1 MGQFFST
8 PEPKKEPGID
18 FLTMFLYFYLAVF
31 FFKKLQTYNP
41 RTRKRI
47 SENLTLNDVI
57 GLETVKEEIHHYMDF
72 IKNSEKYQE
81 WGVNVP
87 RGILLAGPPGTGKTL
102 LVKAIADSLDI
113 PVISA
118 SGSEFVEMY
127 VGVGAARIRTL
138 FDNARQKE
146 SCIIFIDEIDAIG
159 TRRNIDNNSER
170 ASTLNQLLIEMDGFD
185 TSNNLIVFGATNLTT
200 HLDHALLR
208 SGRFDKKIYFDLPN
222 VKERTK
228 MFKLYLESSKTS
240 NIDFLDLADRSTGL
254 SGADISN
261 ISNQS
266 KINAISRNSD
276 FISNEDIQE
285 ALDEIMIGREKRERM
300 LSPEE
305 RDRVA
310 HHEAGHAI
318 IGYLLQDIN
327 SPLKVSII
335 PRGEI
340 ALGFSQNKPDARL
353 LHTKDYILSKIAVLL
368 GGRCAELVIYDS
380 LSTGASDD
388 IEKVSKLA
396 ENYHTKWG
404 MSTEFGAF
412 NPNITGIDENDI
424 NKYCHDLIISV
435 ENFVLEILKNNE
447 KYIKKLAKKL
457 LNLETINYKIVRKT
471 IGKNREN
478 SIKINL

>member
-41 RTRKRI
+41 RKRKRI

-127 VGVGAARIRTL
+127 VGVGAARVRTL

-159 TRRNIDNNSER
+159 GRRDIDNNSER

-185 TSNNLIVFGATNLTT
+185 TCNNLIVFAATNLTT
-200 HLDHALLR
+200 HLDPALLR

-222 VKERTK
+222 LKERAE

-240 NIDFLDLADRSTGL
+240 NIDFSDLADRSTGL

-266 KINAISRNSD
+266 KINAISKNSD
-276 FISNEDIQE
+276 SISNEDIQE

-300 LSPEE
+300 LSLEE
-305 RDRVA
+305 RERVA

-318 IGYLLQDIN
+318 IGYLLEDIPFSVKSKYYSTWRN
-327 SPLKVSII
+327 RIRFQSTQTRCKITSYKRFHSI
-335 PRGEI
+335 
-340 ALGFSQNKPDARL
+340 
-353 LHTKDYILSKIAVLL
+353 
-368 GGRCAELVIYDS
+368 
-380 LSTGASDD
+380 
-388 IEKVSKLA
+388 
-396 ENYHTKWG
+396 
-404 MSTEFGAF
+404 
-412 NPNITGIDENDI
+412 
-424 NKYCHDLIISV
+424 
-435 ENFVLEILKNNE
+435 
-447 KYIKKLAKKL
+447 
-457 LNLETINYKIVRKT
+457 
-471 IGKNREN
+471 
-478 SIKINL
+478 